1 MLTRQKEMTKE
12 EFYHFV
18 MLPEN
23 RERNFEYIAG
33 EIVEVVSSGKSSREA
48 IRLVARVSVHVEDN
62 NLGWVTGADGGYVV
76 VGHDFI
82 PDGAFIS
89 LARQPE
95 ESNVAY
101 NPLAPDLAIEMLSPG
116 NTTEEM
122 TFKVGCYLAAG
133 TVVWLGDPDKKT
145 IDVLTPGK
153 PAVRLRIGDTLE
165 GGNILPGFKMAIARI
180 FVGAE
185 GN

>member
-1 MLTRQKEMTKE
+1 MLTQQKVMTKE

-23 RERNFEYIAG
+23 RDRNFEYIAG
-33 EIVEVVSSGKSSREA
+33 EIVEVVSNSKSSLEA

-76 VGHDFI
+76 AGHDFI

-95 ESNVAY
+95 EPNYVY
-101 NPLAPDLAIEMLSPG
+101 NPQAPDLAIEMLSPG
-116 NTTEEM
+116 NTQEEIA
-122 TFKVGCYLAAG
+122 FKVSCYLAAG
-133 TVVWLGDPDKKT
+133 TLLWLGNPDKKT
-145 IDVLTPGK
+145 IDVLAPGK
-153 PAVRLRIGDTLE
+153 PAERLRIGNILE
-165 GGNILPGFKMAIARI
+165 GGDVLPGFKIALARI
-180 FVGAE
+180 FGGAE
-185 GN
+185 DN